1 MTFSSCSILDY
12 FEEEEIKLS
21 GKREKVFKNEEK
33 RLIKSLAKVV
43 LPEPELIKD
52 WSQSNQNVANHNFH
66 FLSKKNLKKQWR
78 KKNWKR

>member
-33 RLIKSLAKVV
+33 RLVKSLAKVV

-52 WSQSNQNVANHNFH
+52 
-66 FLSKKNLKKQWR
+66 LSLIHI
-78 KKNWKR
+78 